1 MFDLSFLFPFF
12 LLLSLCRAF
21 NFRYVCVL
29 SRDFVCYSHTP
40 AYCLFKGCGF
50 TNTTDG
56 RADPIR
62 ASTIVSAWHR
72 LYIRICR
79 RGSGYSGAFPWRSTY
94 TLIIVHEWRW
104 SMASRDVRVRF
115 RPTVVR
121 VRVSEPAIRAVVRV
135 AAENPQ
141 LKYPC
146 AYLPRDWQ
154 ALFFLSRRS
163 TFTSAK
169 IAWGIEPQDDL
180 L

>member
-79 RGSGYSGAFPWRSTY
+79 RGSGYSGAFPWRSTN
-94 TLIIVHEWRW
+94 TLIIGHEWR
-104 SMASRDVRVRF
+104 
-115 RPTVVR
+115 
-121 VRVSEPAIRAVVRV
+121 
-135 AAENPQ
+135 
-141 LKYPC
+141 LKYGEPRC
-146 AYLPRDWQ
+146 SSSIPTNRCSSSSKRARNSRRCSSCRRKSTAEIPLYLPAERLQ
-154 ALFFLSRRS
+154 AFLNY
-163 TFTSAK
+163 
-169 IAWGIEPQDDL
+169 L
-180 L
+180 LKPCRG